1 MLWLQKTTHLE
12 TCHLQTCHLQPYR
25 CKHVLMIQKVKKFHL
40 FKDIDDAAVSFH
52 CRQSIVKILHS
63 YMCIN
68 HCQISWL
75 ILAIEILYRLTRIS
89 DFIRHIDK
97 IIV

>member
-1 MLWLQKTTHLE
+1 MLWLQKKLLIWKHAI
-12 TCHLQTCHLQPYR
+12 
-25 CKHVLMIQKVKKFHL
+25 CKHVICNLTDVHVLMIQKVKKFHL

-75 ILAIEILYRLTRIS
+75 ILCGKS
-89 DFIRHIDK
+89 
-97 IIV
+97 